1 MAQSFRQKILKAIYP
16 LIMLSGKWFGAKATI
31 KTNTLIKPNAPFPFN
46 SILLN
51 TSKPLDEA
59 LYKNKKI
66 ILVNT
71 ASDCGYTKQYEP
83 LQKLYETYNDTLLII
98 GFPANNF
105 MQQENYDNATIESF
119 CKINYGV
126 RFPITVKTDVIGA
139 NKHAAF
145 EWLSNAQLN
154 GWCNTEP
161 EWNFSKYVLSEEGML
176 LGYFGSG
183 VDPLDKKLLDCLA
196 L

>member
-1 MAQSFRQKILKAIYP
+1 MAQSIRQKILKAIYP

-31 KTNTLIKPNAPFPFN
+31 KTNTQIKPNTPFPFN
-46 SILLN
+46 SITLN
-51 TSKPLDEA
+51 TGKLLDEA
-59 LYKNKKI
+59 FYKNKKI

-83 LQKLYETYNDTLLII
+83 LQKLFETHIDKLLII

-105 MQQENYDNATIESF
+105 KQQENYDNATIESF
-119 CKINYGV
+119 CTINYGV
-126 RFPITVKTDVIGA
+126 RFPITVKTDVIGVG
-139 NKHAAF
+139 KHPVF
-145 EWLSNAQLN
+145 EWLSNAQQN

-161 EWNFSKYVLSEEGML
+161 EWNFSKYILNTDGML

-183 VDPLDKKLLDCLA
+183 IDPLDKKLLDCLA